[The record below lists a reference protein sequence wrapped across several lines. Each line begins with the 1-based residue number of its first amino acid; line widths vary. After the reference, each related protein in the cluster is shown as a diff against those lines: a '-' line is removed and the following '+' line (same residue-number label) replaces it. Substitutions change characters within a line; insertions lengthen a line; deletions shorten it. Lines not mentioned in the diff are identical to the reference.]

1 MKLIDILLENITPED
16 WPAEY
21 PFAAQDKGSST
32 VYFYDEAPKVNK
44 EDKCFFFTGSGKR
57 LPQEIPMGKKWKKNI
72 VTRDEFID
80 QYNNPW
86 IKWKG
91 GEMPVEKGTLVDV
104 QYHNGEFNYGVK
116 AGLRTKAEA
125 GGDHQTAIAVS
136 WDTDIFSNYTIIKYR
151 RSIK

>member
-1 MKLIDILLENITPED
+1 MKLINILLKHITPED
-16 WPAEY
+16 WPEKY
-21 PFAAQDKGSST
+21 LFAAQDNNTGD
-32 VYFYDEAPKVNK
+32 VYFYDEKPGVNQ
-44 EDKCFFFTGSGKR
+44 CFMFTEYCEGLRKT
-57 LPQEIPMGKKWKKNI
+57 LPMGKKWSKNI

-104 QYHNGEFNYGVK
+104 QYHNKEFNYGVK
-116 AGLRTKAEA
+116 AGLRTKYEA
-125 GGDHQTAIAVS
+125 GGDHKTAIAVS
-136 WDTDIFSNYTIIKYR
+136 WDTDICNNYTIIKYR

>member
-21 PFAAQDKGSST
+21 PFAAQDKNTGD
-32 VYFYDEAPKVNK
+32 VYFYDEKPKVNK
-44 EDKCFFFTGSGKR
+44 RDQCFPITYYCER
-57 LPQEIPMGKKWKKNI
+57 LPHEIPIGKKWSKNI

-104 QYHNGEFNYGVK
+104 QYHNKEFNYGVK

-136 WDTDIFSNYTIIKYR
+136 WDTNIGNNTIIKYR

>member
-1 MKLIDILLENITPED
+1 
-16 WPAEY
+16 
-21 PFAAQDKGSST
+21 
-32 VYFYDEAPKVNK
+32 
-44 EDKCFFFTGSGKR
+44 
-57 LPQEIPMGKKWKKNI
+57 MGKKWNKNI

-104 QYHNGEFNYGVK
+104 QYHNKEFNYGVK

-125 GGDHQTAIAVS
+125 GGDHITAIAVS
-136 WDTDIFSNYTIIKYR
+136 WDTDISSNYTIIKYR
-151 RSIK
+151 KC

>member
-1 MKLIDILLENITPED
+1 MKLINILLKHITPED
-16 WPAEY
+16 WPEKY
-21 PFAAQDKGSST
+21 PFAAQDKCSGR
-32 VYFYDEAPKVNK
+32 VYFYDEKPEVNK
-44 EDKCFFFTGSGKR
+44 QDQCFIFTEWCERLDKT
-57 LPQEIPMGKKWKKNI
+57 LPIGKKWSKNI

-104 QYHNGEFNYGVK
+104 QYRNKEFNYGVK
-116 AGLRTKAEA
+116 AGLRIKAEA
-125 GGDHQTAIAVS
+125 GGSNQNALALS
-136 WDTDIFSNYTIIKYR
+136 WDTDIGNYTIIKYR